1 MLRFG
6 RAPAVLIVAL
16 CCGFATRVEGQ
27 FASGARFGVMAV
39 GVVTR
44 ADPAYLGESL
54 TEAYLTQPNMMTDVR
69 HGALQFVGTLN
80 FEGFTLRRG
89 ELNAGMYGEGYVDR
103 RHPHTF
109 VHEAVLSASSA
120 SWRSARF
127 SLSAGKGFT
136 PYGTDDPMMRP
147 FEKYPVNHHHAQ
159 IIERAVAV
167 GAVQWGSEMRGV
179 SLEHGFFNGD
189 EPVAPF
195 NAPRWS
201 RFGDSR
207 ATRLTVRALDGLEW
221 QGSRAFVR
229 SPGIVQ
235 GGAFDHVQTSTSV
248 RFERPRMRRDRR
260 YVLLEFARTDESL
273 GQRRVFRFESALA
286 EGLLEWHG
294 ASVALRGERTE
305 RPENERLLDPFRTQA
320 GHIDFQILG
329 VTRWTIGTL
338 ALTAPALTFRSIRTA
353 HVVPFVEIARARPE
367 ARRLPTVFEPSQFY
381 GSRTLWSLSAGIR
394 LHAGTMRSRMGRYG
408 VMSESLAATM
418 SHGASH

>member
-6 RAPAVLIVAL
+6 GAIRAFRLLLTAL
-16 CCGFATRVEGQ
+16 CCCFATRAEGQ
-27 FASGARFGVMAV
+27 SASGARFGVMAT

-44 ADPAYLGESL
+44 AAPAHLGDAY
-54 TEAYLTQPNMMTDVR
+54 TEGYLTQPNIMADVR

-80 FEGFTLRRG
+80 LEGFTLRRG
-89 ELNAGMYGEGYVDR
+89 ELNVGMYGEGYVDR

-109 VHEAVLSASSA
+109 VHEAMFSASSS
-120 SWRSARF
+120 SWHSTRF

-147 FEKYPVNHHHAQ
+147 FEKYPINHHLAQ
-159 IIERAVAV
+159 IIERALAV
-167 GAVQWGSEMRGV
+167 GAIHIGDAARGA

-189 EPVAPF
+189 EPYTPF

-207 ATRLTVRALDGLEW
+207 ATRVTTRIGGGLEW

-248 RFERPRMRRDRR
+248 RFDRTGMHGGRR
-260 YVLLEFARTDESL
+260 YVLAEFARTDESM
-273 GQRRVFRFESALA
+273 GQRRVFRFESVLA
-286 EGLLEWHG
+286 EGLFAWRG
-294 ASVALRGERTE
+294 ASIAVRGERTE

-320 GHIDFQILG
+320 GHVDFQIVG
-329 VTRWTIGTL
+329 VTRFTIATF
-338 ALTAPALTFRSIRTA
+338 ALTAPPLTMPRM
-353 HVVPFVEIARARPE
+353 HVAQMVPFIEVARARPE
-367 ARRLPTVFEPSQFY
+367 ARRLPTVFAPAQFY
-381 GSRTLWSLSAGIR
+381 GSRTLWSLSAGVR

-408 VMSESLAATM
+408 VMAETLASRM
-418 SHGASH
+418 SH